1 MPEGE
6 RLSWLVL
13 GRAPSGAT
21 QADLGTAASGGGRA
35 ALPAAT
41 PCRSI
46 DALRAVFGL
55 DEIALRGSGERTD
68 RVVAVGKRLSDRVY
82 ISYEQ
87 GIGAV
92 ASNLIKLDYAL
103 GRRWTLRAET
113 GTSSGG
119 GLFYRYSW
127 D

>member
-1 MPEGE
+1 VPLD
-6 RLSWLVL
+6 R
-13 GRAPSGAT
+13 RIA
-21 QADLGTAASGGGRA
+21 R
-35 ALPAAT
+35 
-41 PCRSI
+41 R
-46 DALRAVFGL
+46 FGL
-55 DEIALRGSGERTD
+55 DELTLRGSGELTGN
-68 RVVAVGKRLSDRVY
+68 VVAVGKRLSERVY

>member
-1 MPEGE
+1 
-6 RLSWLVL
+6 
-13 GRAPSGAT
+13 
-21 QADLGTAASGGGRA
+21 
-35 ALPAAT
+35 
-41 PCRSI
+41 
-46 DALRAVFGL
+46 
-55 DEIALRGSGERTD
+55 
-68 RVVAVGKRLSDRVY
+68 VGKRLSNRLY
-82 ISYEQ
+82 LSYEQ

-113 GTSSGG
+113 GSSSGG

>member
-1 MPEGE
+1 M
-6 RLSWLVL
+6 R
-13 GRAPSGAT
+13 GRAIAT
-21 QADLGTAASGGGRA
+21 TLLVACTLSPASAVAQEQPTGTPEVHIHAFVSQ
-35 ALPAAT
+35 
-41 PCRSI
+41 
-46 DALRAVFGL
+46 GL
-55 DEIALRGSGERTD
+55 MKTSANNYLTNSERGSAELTD
-68 RVVAVGKRLSDRVY
+68 RVVAVGKRLSNRLY
-82 ISYEQ
+82 LSYEQ

-113 GTSSGG
+113 GSSSGG